1 MSYFDVCCV
10 CSRPDSTFTWF
21 MNPFKSL
28 KYMLWNNYKMC
39 LIKFLVIGLL
49 VALMGLFFYSMPVRT
64 PFRYVAHQMSLSIY
78 FLFVPISI
86 RWEKFFYLE
95 ELSWLYFCCLSRLH
109 EAILDI
115 SRVSYRKSAS
125 APLFSPL
132 PVVSVDTKKMCT
144 SDLPSTHRFIKT
156 GCWVTVGLG
165 HLVVS
170 SFALLRCYR
179 F

>member
-1 MSYFDVCCV
+1 MIIPSSSRVWRKGSKKPFIYPLLSISVSYFDVCCV

-64 PFRYVAHQMSLSIY
+64 PHFDMLHNKRVFSIY

-86 RWEKFFYLE
+86 RGEKIFYLE
-95 ELSWLYFCCLSRLH
+95 ELS
-109 EAILDI
+109 
-115 SRVSYRKSAS
+115 
-125 APLFSPL
+125 
-132 PVVSVDTKKMCT
+132 
-144 SDLPSTHRFIKT
+144 
-156 GCWVTVGLG
+156 
-165 HLVVS
+165 
-170 SFALLRCYR
+170 
-179 F
+179 